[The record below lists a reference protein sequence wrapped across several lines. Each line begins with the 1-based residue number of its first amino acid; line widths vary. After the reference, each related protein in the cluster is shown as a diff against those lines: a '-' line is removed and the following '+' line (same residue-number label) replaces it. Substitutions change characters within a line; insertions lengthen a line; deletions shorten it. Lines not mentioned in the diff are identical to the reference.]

1 MGTPEAAVPSLR
13 ALAASRHEVAAVVC
27 QPDRPAGRGGGTS
40 VPAVKLAA
48 LELGCPILQPETI
61 KTTAF
66 RDDVEDLAPDVLVVV
81 AYGRILG
88 PRLLALAPHGAVNV
102 HFSLLPRWRGASPV
116 QRAILA
122 GDEITGVSIIRLV
135 KELDAGPVLAR
146 REVAIEPGEHAP
158 SLESRLGVAGAGLL
172 LATLDALEAG
182 AETEAQQDPAGVTL
196 APPLDKDE
204 GWLDPRESAVTL
216 ERRVRAFDPWPGAR
230 LRFARGVVSV
240 LDALAAPSPRAVP
253 PPGVL
258 LPPVGDDLP
267 LACAE
272 GVLLIRR
279 VKPEGRGAM
288 TGRSLVNGRFVA
300 PGEAVLTRRVPVP

>member
-13 ALAASRHEVAAVVC
+13 ALAGSRHEILAVVC
-27 QPDRPAGRGGGTS
+27 QPDRPAGRGGGVS
-40 VPAVKLAA
+40 APPVKTAA
-48 LELGCPILQPETI
+48 LDLACPVLQPETI
-61 KTTAF
+61 KTVAF
-66 RDDVEDLAPDVLVVV
+66 RDEIDALAPDVLVVV

-135 KELDAGPVLAR
+135 EELDAGPVLAR
-146 REVAIEPGEHAP
+146 ADVVIEPGEHAP
-158 SLESRLGVAGAGLL
+158 SLEARLALVGARLL
-172 LATLDALEAG
+172 LETLDALEAG
-182 AETEAQQDPAGVTL
+182 TAVGAEQDPAGVTL

-204 GWLDPRESAVTL
+204 GWLDPRESALTL

-230 LRFARGVVSV
+230 LRFAKGVVSV
-240 LDALAAPSPRAVP
+240 VDAVAIDDSPQVATPGTVLAPA
-253 PPGVL
+253 
-258 LPPVGDDLP
+258 GDDLP
-267 LACAE
+267 LACTP
-272 GVLLIRR
+272 GVLMIRR

-288 TGRSLVNGRFVA
+288 TGRSLVNGRFVS
-300 PGEAVLTRRVPVP
+300 PGEAVLTRRVPAS